1 VQKNIHEIPFV
12 NYFTNQTETSYVN
25 RGGVDK
31 KEKRQK
37 ERKKKHGQIHRLQK
51 TLESFKEN
59 LWLNRKKYA
68 FMPFLLGCARSSTM
82 RCL

>member
-1 VQKNIHEIPFV
+1 LTKKKKD
-12 NYFTNQTETSYVN
+12 
-25 RGGVDK
+25 RK
-31 KEKRQK
+31 KE
-37 ERKKKHGQIHRLQK
+37 KKKHGQIHRLQK

-68 FMPFLLGCARSSTM
+68 FMPFLLGYVRSSTM